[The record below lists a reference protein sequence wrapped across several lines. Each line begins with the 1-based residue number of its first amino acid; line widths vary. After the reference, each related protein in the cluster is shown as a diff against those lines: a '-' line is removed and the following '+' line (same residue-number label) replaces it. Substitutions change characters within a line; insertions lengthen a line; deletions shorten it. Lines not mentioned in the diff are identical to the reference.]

1 MKIFGMGMPELLI
14 ILVVVLIIFG
24 PKQLPKL
31 GATLGKTVKSIR
43 EGMDSDKE
51 TEDTKEEIV
60 EAEEVEKPVRK
71 KKPAAAAKTSEAE
84 ETEEE

>member
-51 TEDTKEEIV
+51 TEVTKEEIV